1 MHHYKSVY
9 EYLGST
15 SNEFPDTNTTVWINV
30 GVEKLRLEPHLGGV
44 EGVVLREGEGGD
56 EDSILEICSLWS
68 RDGSFPLEKVV
79 LSDGSSSN
87 AWGYLGENSSD

>member
-1 MHHYKSVY
+1 MHHSKSVY

-56 EDSILEICSLWS
+56 EDSVLEICSLWS